1 MLWQYLLP
9 QHFLSRLVGYLGN
22 CRIPWIKNCFIQWFI
37 RRYQVDMNLAAEPD
51 ALHYATFNAFF
62 TRALKPDLRAIAPGE
77 NTIVSPAD
85 GCISQ
90 LGKIQ
95 AGRIFQAKGFDF
107 SLQTLVGGDEKIAA
121 PFHEGSFATVY
132 LAPKDYHR
140 VHMPFAGK
148 LREMFYIPG
157 RLFSVNT
164 QSAANIA
171 NLFARNERV
180 VALFDTEQGE
190 MAVILVGA
198 MIVASI
204 ETVWAGL
211 IAPSRERNI
220 QHQRYIGSDIMLNK
234 GDEMGRFQLGST
246 VILLFSSPHIQWDTA
261 LAAESTLIMGQRLGA
276 FVPPSF

>member
-1 MLWQYLLP
+1 MLWQHLLP
-9 QHFLSRLVGYLGN
+9 QHLLSRLVGYLAH
-22 CRIPWIKNCFIQWFI
+22 CRTPWIKNSFIQWFI
-37 RRYQVDMNLAAEPD
+37 RRYQVDMRLAAEPD
-51 ALHYATFNAFF
+51 PLHYATFNAFF
-62 TRALKPDLRAIAPGE
+62 TRALTPDLRSIATGE

-90 LGKIQ
+90 IGKIQ

-107 SLQTLVGGDEKIAA
+107 SLCGLLGGDEKIAA
-121 PFHEGSFATVY
+121 PFHEGSFATIY

-164 QSAANIA
+164 QSAASIP
-171 NLFARNERV
+171 NLFSRNERV
-180 VALFDTEQGE
+180 VALFDTPQGE
-190 MAVILVGA
+190 MAIILVGA

-220 QHQRYIGSDIMLNK
+220 QHWRYVGSDIALNK

-246 VILLFSSPHIQWDTA
+246 VILLFSSPHVQWDTEITA
-261 LAAESTLIMGQRLGA
+261 DSTLTMGQSLGTLQ
-276 FVPPSF
+276 